1 MGIADKLLDR
11 PVAIGVVSAA
21 VLAIGLLCFPL
32 IPIDTTEEADT
43 PRLTVNLSWPGASA
57 VVIESRLTAP
67 LESLVRGVSDVVE
80 LRSVTSAG
88 RAYITAEF
96 ARTADLQLAEL
107 ELNEKIHS
115 FFRQRPPGV
124 SYPVV
129 RRFEPDLLR
138 DLRGFIL
145 FQVLGRENP
154 AALRTLVE
162 DKVRLPLL
170 SVPGVRE
177 VSVQGGREQGVLIEL
192 DHALAQRWGIDL
204 RALRAAL
211 AAQDMQTR
219 SLGTTKAHGTL
230 SRIQL
235 QGGVEHLDALRRIPL
250 KRMAGSRVLYLGD
263 VATVRYQSSDPQVL
277 YRINGRNGIA
287 VQVEKMAGS
296 DMIST
301 SRRVRTKL
309 AALATQ
315 LPEEVEI
322 VVLNDEGAHIEDDL
336 RFLLR
341 RSAFSVLCIALV
353 LIGVF
358 KRLQTPALILCSV
371 ALSVLGA
378 FSLFFLFGLPLN
390 LITLAGFTIG
400 FGIIIDNAIVVYD
413 YIHRRAEDCG
423 SEGDL
428 KEAVAEGLREV
439 MYPLVISNL
448 TTLGAFLPVFFLSAQ
463 LQRHF
468 TPFVVSLGLTLI
480 LALVFALTLIP
491 TFYYQS
497 VRRVAPSPA
506 ADRRLYGAYRS
517 VLTVCVRR
525 KGWVLGLVAWMVGV
539 PLWLLPDEV
548 GTRRGLVEK
557 GRLIG
562 AIETRQEYQQWLA
575 DRDSIA
581 AQGTFGSIMLMSER
595 EKGSGS
601 AWTRLYDGG
610 TQLYNTV
617 WGNPLL
623 GVVKPALFSVLGG
636 ATYFLFRDVGH
647 RIEEAP
653 YRHLLREITEGF
665 SLIVFLEMPHNA
677 HISRLDG
684 LLQGIEKQLLLF
696 SPYIRGIITQTYGR
710 YGLVQVLL
718 EEEYKKSNVP
728 YVLYDNLAAYGHN
741 IGGVGFRIWGQDLE
755 PEGRGL
761 GGGLS
766 ASRRLEVKGY
776 NFRQVGQIAAGIAE
790 RLQERRSRRIKDIHI
805 DRAHGPPRYEVL
817 VQIDHA
823 KTAPLGLDHA
833 AVADQIQTRLDG
845 GAPVAKLY
853 VDRREYMAAVADTA
867 ARRTDLRRLKQ
878 ALLAEGGARIGDVSH
893 LQKHYVR
900 PEIKRENQRYIKEVG
915 FTILGDFSY
924 AEMVV
929 QDIMDHTPIPYGYS
943 LSRGYMMSVFSE
955 EEERELALIVLLSV
969 VLVWMIAAALFE
981 SWTWPLLVL
990 LALPLALIGVGAGFY
1005 LSGASFDQG
1014 GYASLLLLMG
1024 ISVNNS
1030 ILLVHHISRALR
1042 TQPASPQDAVTRAA
1056 FQRLRPIFI
1065 TTLTT
1070 IAGFLP
1076 LLLQGDRGDIWYTLA
1091 LGTSGGLISSS
1102 VLVVLVVPLCLI
1114 WRGSAR
1120 LRASYEAR
1128 FNQGR

>member
-11 PVAIGVVSAA
+11 PVAIGVASAA
-21 VLAIGLLCFPL
+21 VLAMGLLCFPL
-32 IPIDTTEEADT
+32 IPIDTTEEADA

-67 LESLVRGVSDVVE
+67 LESLVRGVPDVVE

-88 RAYITAEF
+88 SAYITAEF
-96 ARTADLQLAEL
+96 ARTANLQLAEL
-107 ELNEKIHS
+107 ALNEKIHS

-129 RRFEPDLLR
+129 RRFAPDLLR

-145 FQVLGRENP
+145 FQVLGREDP
-154 AALRTLVE
+154 AALRTLVQ
-162 DKVRLPLL
+162 DKVRIPLL

-204 RALRAAL
+204 RALRVAL

-219 SLGTTKAHGTL
+219 SLGTTKAHSTL
-230 SRIQL
+230 SRIEL
-235 QGGVEHLDALRRIPL
+235 QGGVEHLGVLRRLPL
-250 KRMAGSRVLYLGD
+250 KRMEGGRVLTLGD
-263 VATVRYQSSDPQVL
+263 VGTVRYQSSDPQVL

-287 VQVEKMAGS
+287 VRVEKTAGS
-296 DMIST
+296 DMIGT

-309 AALATQ
+309 AALAAQ
-315 LPEEVEI
+315 LPEGIEL
-322 VVLNDEGAHIEDDL
+322 VVLNDEGARIADDL
-336 RFLLR
+336 GFLLR
-341 RSAFSVLCIALV
+341 RSAFSILCIALV

-358 KRLQTPALILCSV
+358 KRLQTAVLILCSV
-371 ALSVLGA
+371 ALSALGA

-423 SEGDL
+423 SAGNI

-439 MYPLVISNL
+439 MYPLVVSNL

-468 TPFVVSLGLTLI
+468 TPFVVSLGLTLV
-480 LALVFALTLIP
+480 LALAFALTLIP
-491 TFYYQS
+491 TFFYQS

-506 ADRRLYGAYRS
+506 ADRRLYGTYRR
-517 VLTVCVRR
+517 VLTFCVRR

-557 GRLIG
+557 GRLTG
-562 AIETRQEYQQWLA
+562 AIETRQEYQQWLD
-575 DRDSIA
+575 DRDRD
-581 AQGTFGSIMLMSER
+581 TFGSTMLVS
-595 EKGSGS
+595 SGS
-601 AWTRLYDGG
+601 AWTRLY
-610 TQLYNTV
+610 NAV

-623 GVVKPALFSVLGG
+623 DVVKPALFSAFGG

-647 RIEEAP
+647 RIEESP
-653 YRHLLREITEGF
+653 YRHLLREISEGF

-684 LLQGIEKQLLLF
+684 LLQGIEKQVLLF
-696 SPYIRGIITQTYGR
+696 SPYIRGIITQTHGR
-710 YGLVQVLL
+710 YGLVQMLL
-718 EEEYKKSNVP
+718 KEEYKTSNVP

-741 IGGVGFRIWGQDLE
+741 IGGVGLRIWGQGLE

-766 ASRRLEVKGY
+766 ASRRLQVKGY

-790 RLQERRSRRIKDIHI
+790 RLQERRSRRVKDIHL
-805 DRAHGPPRYEVL
+805 DRAYGPPRYEVL
-817 VQIDHA
+817 AHIDHA
-823 KTAPLGLDHA
+823 KTAPLGLAHA
-833 AVADQIQTRLDG
+833 AVAAQIQTRLDG
-845 GAPVAKLY
+845 GTPVAKLS
-853 VDRREYMAAVADTA
+853 VGRREYVAAVADTA
-867 ARRTDLRRLKQ
+867 ARRTDLRRLNQ
-878 ALLAEGGARIGDVSH
+878 ALLAEGVARIGEVSR

-929 QDIMDHTPIPYGYS
+929 QDIMDHATIPYGYS
-943 LSRGYMMSVFSE
+943 LSRGYIMSVFSE
-955 EEERELALIVLLSV
+955 EQERELALIVLLSV

-981 SWTWPLLVL
+981 SWTRPLLVL

-1005 LSGASFDQG
+1005 LSGASFNQG
-1014 GYASLLLLMG
+1014 GYAALLLLMG

-1030 ILLVHHISRALR
+1030 ILLVHHIAAAMLRPDCSSALR
-1042 TQPASPQDAVTRAA
+1042 AQPASVQDAVIRAA

-1102 VLVVLVVPLCLI
+1102 VLVVLVVPLCLL

-1120 LRASYEAR
+1120 SLRTSSDAV
-1128 FNQGR
+1128 